1 MKYTKKYK
9 QDILD
14 KLSFEDSYNQIAK
27 RIDFKPQNNTN
38 IMKKGLKIA
47 SGVLCLSIIVGVG
60 AYFAITNSQTKV
72 LSAKSFVKMDLN
84 PSITLVV
91 DENNKVV
98 SVNGENNEGQMI
110 VVDENIEGKTL
121 EEAIEIILTIENQT
135 GYLVSGNATIDD
147 NKVSISVSVDDEK
160 IKDNMEKRISETVN
174 RVYDELNVNGTLTYV
189 ETSIKDLKEELIKY
203 NAYAQEKID
212 SMNFEQVYEELKIN
226 YQEAAVMYSQEIID
240 LYNQAK
246 IYEFK
251 IAESDFTVKMIKDLG
266 GIQAALLEGVFKAYE
281 FSMDAL
287 KSGIDAL
294 NDARYNHFIKEDS
307 LYQQANDELL
317 LYKSEV
323 IKFKNELA
331 VNENLKEEQKA
342 AIQSKLDAQLSLL
355 NNVSASLSSL
365 KVNAETVLIELEN
378 AINTLMN
385 KVTEIKDEIV
395 SLLSIDVEKELS
407 NKAVELD
414 AYLNTTKS
422 EFFNNFET
430 KYAEEIEASKQKL
443 IEYKQSL
450 IDNKQ
455 SLK

>member
-342 AIQSKLDAQLSLL
+342 AIQRKLDAQISLL
-355 NNVSASLSSL
+355 NNVSTSLSSL
-365 KVNAETVLIELEN
+365 KVNAEKVLIELEN

>member
-27 RIDFKPQNNTN
+27 RIDFKLQNNTN

-212 SMNFEQVYEELKIN
+212 SMNFEQVYDELKIN

-342 AIQSKLDAQLSLL
+342 AIQRKLDAQISLL
-355 NNVSASLSSL
+355 NNVSTSLSSL
-365 KVNAETVLIELEN
+365 KVNAEKVLIELEN